1 MHTAP
6 FRRRARRDRGHH
18 AAWLRLKMIRG
29 DCQPEA
35 DARLLAPEPHAK
47 FAASR
52 RKFEAFFTQV
62 VGVLAVFNHVFQH
75 VIPLVIIGVLAH
87 CNKLGRIDRLGL
99 GVSHVIDDGRDEQL
113 NQLLFARE
121 GEGRNDLQLTCRES
135 ALMVLIGEGEE
146 GRHCGMQFAFLH
158 AARYEEDH
166 KGLTET
172 TMLAPP
178 LTHHPV
184 SLSTIMVPLRLEG
197 AYIFNCHLVEAGHN
211 HECED
216 GRLEVGSV
224 ALIALHVAGS
234 RGGYLV

>member
-62 VGVLAVFNHVFQH
+62 VGVLASSERTHVAAPCHRCPWELEAKGVSDCEVGGSERGLGNTVFNHVFQH

-135 ALMVLIGEGEE
+135 ALMVLI
-146 GRHCGMQFAFLH
+146 CGTKH
-158 AARYEEDH
+158 
-166 KGLTET
+166 G
-172 TMLAPP
+172 
-178 LTHHPV
+178 
-184 SLSTIMVPLRLEG
+184 
-197 AYIFNCHLVEAGHN
+197 
-211 HECED
+211 
-216 GRLEVGSV
+216 
-224 ALIALHVAGS
+224 
-234 RGGYLV
+234 